1 MNYGFYQ
8 SAAGLISQVNRLQ
21 VTSNNL
27 ANSETVGFKADS
39 ITTSQR
45 LPARLEMGAPID
57 PHMMLEALGGGQLS
71 DPTRFDL
78 AQGGLTSTGDQLN
91 MAIDGDGFFLVGEA
105 SGSRDE
111 AKLTRDGRF
120 TRDPD
125 GDLAMAGTGLKVLDA
140 SHRTIPVPLG
150 TISVGP
156 DGMVSH
162 EGEELGRI
170 AMMQVDQPEALRKL
184 GDSLIEPTSAA
195 GKLNVSTESTL
206 WQGYLESSTVKPV
219 LEMAGL
225 VQISR
230 AIEANATL
238 MQAQDL
244 LVGQAIN
251 TFGKVT

>member
-8 SAAGLISQVNRLQ
+8 SAAGLISQVNQLQ
-21 VTSNNL
+21 ISSNNL
-27 ANSETVGFKADS
+27 ANSETVGFKADA
-39 ITTSQR
+39 ITMAQR

-57 PHMMLEALGGGQLS
+57 PHLMLEALGGGQLA

-78 AQGGLTSTGDQLN
+78 SQGSLTPTGDQLN
-91 MAIDGDGFFLVGEA
+91 MAIDGDGFFMVGD
-105 SGSRDE
+105 GDRGE

-125 GDLAMAGTGLKVLDA
+125 GDLAMAGTGMKVLDP
-140 SHRTIPVPLG
+140 SHRTIPVPVG

-156 DGMVSH
+156 DGVVSH
-162 EGEELGRI
+162 DGEELGQV
-170 AMMQVDQPEALRKL
+170 AMMQVDHPDALRKL
-184 GDSLIEPTSAA
+184 GDSLIEHTAEA
-195 GKLNVSTESTL
+195 GRMNLSSGSTL
-206 WQGYLESSTVKPV
+206 WQGYLESSTVEPV

-251 TFGKVT
+251 TFGEVT

>member
-39 ITTSQR
+39 ITTAQR
-45 LPARLEMGAPID
+45 LPARIETGAPID
-57 PHMMLEALGGGQLS
+57 AHLMLEALGGGQLS

-78 AQGGLTSTGDQLN
+78 SQGSLNSTGDQLN
-91 MAIDGDGFFLVGEA
+91 MAIDGEAFFLVG
-105 SGSRDE
+105 DE
-111 AKLTRDGRF
+111 TGGRHDVKLTRDGRF
-120 TRDPD
+120 TRDPE
-125 GDLAMAGTGLKVLDA
+125 GDLAMAATGMKVLDA

-156 DGMVSH
+156 DGVVSH
-162 EGEELGRI
+162 EGQELGQI
-170 AMMQVDQPEALRKL
+170 AMMEVDRPDALRKL
-184 GDSLIEPTSAA
+184 GDSLIEHTAAA
-195 GKLNVSTESTL
+195 GKMDISADSTL